1 MLLVDAGK
9 KNPPLVFN
17 TYIFNEYGFY
27 RNKYLK
33 LMVSSLHARPK
44 THAIAHLVW
53 NWNGTYSLKIEP
65 PKHSLQRRTVWR
77 NDHYFSISLNK
88 QKAIIEIP
96 AIAAK
101 MAGPWKN
108 LANAMQ
114 NIPRVSAVLFLSRI
128 GSCSHL
134 YYVIISIFL
143 PLFHWLTQQ
152 QVKQYLKATSYL
164 MAIKAQI

>member
-1 MLLVDAGK
+1 MLLVDAGT

-65 PKHSLQRRTVWR
+65 PKHKPAEKNCMKERSLFFHFFKQTKS
-77 NDHYFSISLNK
+77 HYWNSSHCRKNGRAMK
-88 QKAIIEIP
+88 
-96 AIAAK
+96 
-101 MAGPWKN
+101 KN
-108 LANAMQ
+108 LADVMQ
-114 NIPRVSAVLFLSRI
+114 NTPRVSAALFLSAI

-143 PLFHWLTQQ
+143 PMFHCLMQQ
-152 QVKQYLKATSYL
+152 HCSTLAKRT
-164 MAIKAQI
+164 

>member
-1 MLLVDAGK
+1 MLVDAGT

-101 MAGPWKN
+101 MARPWKN
-108 LANAMQ
+108 LANALR
-114 NIPRVSAVLFLSRI
+114 NIPRVSAALFLSAN

-134 YYVIISIFL
+134 YYVIFSIFL
-143 PLFHWLTQQ
+143 PVFQWLTHQ

-164 MAIKAQI
+164 MAIRDQI

>member
-108 LANAMQ
+108 LTNAMQ
-114 NIPRVSAVLFLSRI
+114 NIPRV
-128 GSCSHL
+128 
-134 YYVIISIFL
+134 
-143 PLFHWLTQQ
+143 
-152 QVKQYLKATSYL
+152 
-164 MAIKAQI
+164 